1 MADASSDWVRTAYRS
16 SYISCLCVAVFLN
29 TCVEWVERECGARAV
44 LVLGQLKSGSL
55 EINPSG
61 SLGPAWDS
69 SLCLGCSEEPR
80 THTGTAVSQ
89 QVGVRFQHG
98 CPADLFACR
107 LCALLGFDAS
117 CGMGVEEKTPARNR
131 SPIVST

>member
-16 SYISCLCVAVFLN
+16 SYVSCLCVAVFLN

-98 CPADLFACR
+98 CPADLVC
-107 LCALLGFDAS
+107 L
-117 CGMGVEEKTPARNR
+117 
-131 SPIVST
+131 